1 MTYELRLITL
11 AKPYRTVRVLFHSD
25 ESTQTPEEGTV
36 EIVGSEDLRQLVLAF
51 MTDVDR
57 LHYSPFYG
65 VFAGGD
71 LTRWGKLA
79 VMSGNLT
86 CGQQPLFRIRFVRQ
100 PSRIEMPPLPEG
112 AIP

>member
-1 MTYELRLITL
+1 VTYELRLITR
-11 AKPYRTVRVLFHSD
+11 AKPFRTVRVLFHSD
-25 ESTQTPEEGTV
+25 EATQDPEDGQI
-36 EIVGSEDLRQLVLAF
+36 EIVGPEDLRQIVLTF

-57 LHYSPFYG
+57 LHYSPLYG

-71 LTRWGKLA
+71 LTRWGKIA

-86 CGQQPLFRIRFVRQ
+86 GGRDPIFRIRFVRQ
-100 PSRIEMPPLPEG
+100 PESLPLPPLPEG

>member
-1 MTYELRLITL
+1 MIYELRLITL
-11 AKPYRTVRVLFHSD
+11 ARPFRTVRVRFHSD
-25 ESTQTPEEGTV
+25 EATQDPEDGTT
-36 EIVGSEDLRQLVLAF
+36 EIVGPEDLRQLALAF

-57 LHYSPFYG
+57 LHYSPRYG

-71 LTRWGKLA
+71 LTRWGKIA

-86 CGQQPLFRIRFVRQ
+86 CGQQPLFRIKFVRQ
-100 PSRIEMPPLPEG
+100 PEPVLMPPLPEG

>member
-11 AKPYRTVRVLFHSD
+11 ARPFRTVRVLFHSD
-25 ESTQTPEEGTV
+25 EATQDPEDGTV
-36 EIVGSEDLRQLVLAF
+36 EIVGPEDLRQVVLAF

-57 LHYSPFYG
+57 LHYSPLYG
-65 VFAGGD
+65 VFSGGD
-71 LTRWGKLA
+71 LTRWGKIA
-79 VMSGNLT
+79 VMAGNLT

-100 PSRIEMPPLPEG
+100 PERRPLPPLPEG